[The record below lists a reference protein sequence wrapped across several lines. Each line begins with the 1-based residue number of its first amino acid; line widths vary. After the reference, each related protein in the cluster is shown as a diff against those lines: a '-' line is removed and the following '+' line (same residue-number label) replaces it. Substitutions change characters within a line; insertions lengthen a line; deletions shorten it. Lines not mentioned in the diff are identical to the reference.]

1 VAEVGRTHHAPCPP
15 RDRKV
20 LVVEQTSRALAR
32 RKLEASPDGGH
43 ERRDGEMVRG
53 IAFTIKS
60 TRWFGPWA
68 SQKWE
73 SSQVLD
79 TTEDVLGLLPV
90 PPSPA
95 VRSRV
100 LRLAGQFTPHHPQ
113 GACDGQRIGR
123 HRGWSG
129 VPTSDSESIRWSA
142 RSGEGSTR
150 SEKVQGEFASSALKR
165 RRRAVR
171 RRVFARS

>member
-1 VAEVGRTHHAPCPP
+1 
-15 RDRKV
+15 
-20 LVVEQTSRALAR
+20 
-32 RKLEASPDGGH
+32 
-43 ERRDGEMVRG
+43 MRG
-53 IAFTIKS
+53 KAFTIKS
-60 TRWFGPWA
+60 TCWFGLWA

-79 TTEDVLGLLPV
+79 TTEGVLGLLPV
-90 PPSPA
+90 LPSP
-95 VRSRV
+95 VIRSRV
-100 LRLAGQFTPHHPQ
+100 LRLAGQSQLHHPQ

-129 VPTSDSESIRWSA
+129 VPASDKESIRWSTWF
-142 RSGEGSTR
+142 GEGSTR

-171 RRVFARS
+171 RNVIALS